1 MMQIVTIENHYG
13 NMFVH
18 RGKAPDSHVEWIAA
32 NQFEI
37 RLKGAFKPLEYDAAR
52 NLALQVITDARLP
65 AIALKRVVRGNRPN
79 NRAASETKKMF

>member
-1 MMQIVTIENHYG
+1 MIVITIENHYG

-18 RGKAPDSHVEWIAA
+18 RAKAPDSRVEWVAG

-52 NLALQVITDARLP
+52 NLALQVIIDAHLP
-65 AIALKRVVRGNRPN
+65 AIALKRVMKAQRPN
-79 NRAASETKKMF
+79 NRKTDTKRMF

>member
-1 MMQIVTIENHYG
+1 MTIITIENHYG

-18 RGKAPDSHVEWIAA
+18 RAKAPDSRVEWVAG

-52 NLALQVITDARLP
+52 NLALQVIIDARLP
-65 AIALKRVVRGNRPN
+65 AIALKRVNKPQRQSRKNQT
-79 NRAASETKKMF
+79 ETKRMF